1 MNAPV
6 SMQDLQRAQQQGSAS
21 TALINQP
28 SQLPTHETAS
38 TATAAKMKAIVQ
50 ARYEVAFF
58 RPRDMDSVREK
69 MLKECRRPSF
79 AEVARYNKPIGKG
92 VVGPSIRFAEMAV
105 RCMSNIVVETT
116 TVYDDRE
123 KRIVNVSVTD
133 LEGNVPY
140 AQDVTITKAV
150 ERRKVKDGDVVLRQR
165 SNSYGDTVYLLEATD
180 DEILN
185 QQNAL
190 ISKAIR
196 TLGLRLIPGDI
207 VDECMDLVVETQ
219 QKKDATDPD
228 ASKRKLF
235 DSFAAVGV
243 SVEEIKK
250 YLGHAGETI
259 NPKELAG
266 LRGIFSAIR
275 EGETTWRE
283 VMDGKDESPK
293 DKPKAKADPPKQSE
307 KPAEKVADKKPDQEP
322 PGKEASRQESK
333 QSSAAPPSDL
343 YVSYKDQ
350 INECGSTEDMVLI
363 KKDLELKMR
372 DEKYADERE
381 ILLDHLARR
390 MVELNKKESAAR
402 PARPQRSIE

>member
-1 MNAPV
+1 MNSPI

-21 TALINQP
+21 TALINKP
-28 SQLPTHETAS
+28 SQLPTNETAS
-38 TATAAKMKAIVQ
+38 SATAAKMKAIVQ

-140 AQDVTITKAV
+140 AQDVTISKAV
-150 ERRKVKDGDVVLRQR
+150 ERRKVKEGDVVLRQR
-165 SNSYGDTVYLLEATD
+165 TNSYGDTVYLLEATD

-207 VDECMDLVVETQ
+207 VDECMDMVVDTQ
-219 QKKDATDPD
+219 RNKDATDPD
-228 ASKRKLF
+228 AAKRKLF
-235 DSFAAVGV
+235 DSFVSVGV
-243 SVEEIKK
+243 SVDDLKK
-250 YLGHAGETI
+250 YLGHSGETL

-283 VMDGKDESPK
+283 VMDGKDDSPK
-293 DKPKAKADPPKQSE
+293 PKGKTTEKAEPPKQPE
-307 KPAEKVADKKPDQEP
+307 QKPEPKAEPPAEKADISKFDSP
-322 PGKEASRQESK
+322 P
-333 QSSAAPPSDL
+333 PPSDL
-343 YVSYKDQ
+343 YVDFRDK
-350 INECGSTEDMVLI
+350 IKECESTEDLVLI
-363 KKDLELKMR
+363 KKSIEIKLR
-372 DEKYADERE
+372 DNNDERDL
-381 ILLDHLARR
+381 LLDFLSNR
-390 MVELNKKESAAR
+390 MVALNKKQTAEPR
-402 PARPQRSIE
+402 RSRTIE

>member
-1 MNAPV
+1 MNMPV
-6 SMQDLQRAQQQGSAS
+6 NIQDLQRAQQQGNAS

-28 SQLPTHETAS
+28 SQMPTHETAS
-38 TATAAKMKAIVQ
+38 SATAAKMKAIVQ

-69 MLKECRRPSF
+69 MLKECRRPTF

-219 QKKDATDPD
+219 KNKDSADPD
-228 ASKRKLF
+228 AAKRRLF
-235 DSFAAVGV
+235 DSFATVGV
-243 SVEEIKK
+243 SVGDLKD
-250 YLGHAGETI
+250 YLGHAGETL
-259 NPKELAG
+259 NPKELQT
-266 LRGIFSAIR
+266 LRGIYSAIK

-283 VMDGKDESPK
+283 VMDGKEPEQKSR
-293 DKPKAKADPPKQSE
+293 KPEVKKE
-307 KPAEKVADKKPDQEP
+307 PAETAVQQAQKDVADSQVRKESTRKPPADDAP
-322 PGKEASRQESK
+322 
-333 QSSAAPPSDL
+333 PPSDL
-343 YVSYKDQ
+343 FVMFRDQ
-350 INECGSTEDMVLI
+350 IKECGTTAGLVEI
-363 KKDLELKMR
+363 KKELEAKL
-372 DEKYADERE
+372 EGDERE
-381 ILLDHLARR
+381 LMLDHLSRR
-390 MVELNKKESAAR
+390 MMELGKKESAR
-402 PARPQRSIE
+402 KPARNIE

>member
-1 MNAPV
+1 MNTPV
-6 SMQDLQRAQQQGSAS
+6 SIQDLQRAQQQGNAS

-28 SQLPTHETAS
+28 SQSPTHETAS

-165 SNSYGDTVYLLEATD
+165 TNSYGDTVYLLEATD

-207 VDECMDLVVETQ
+207 VDECMDLVVDTQ

-250 YLGHAGETI
+250 YLGHAGEKL

-283 VMDGKDESPK
+283 VMDGRDDPK
-293 DKPKAKADPPKQSE
+293 PPKGKAEPPKQPE
-307 KPAEKVADKKPDQEP
+307 NPAEKAATEPAAPKAELPPEKPSNAP
-322 PGKEASRQESK
+322 
-333 QSSAAPPSDL
+333 PPSDA
-343 YVSYKDQ
+343 YVDFRDK
-350 INECGSTEDMVLI
+350 IKECTSTEDLVLI
-363 KKDLELKMR
+363 KKSIEVKLR
-372 DEKYADERE
+372 DSEDERE
-381 ILLDHLARR
+381 LLLQFLSNR
-390 MVELNKKESAAR
+390 MVDLNKKEAASR